1 MAREQAS
8 LYIDDAAIYV
18 LLSRGR
24 QVVKWGSIPL
34 EPGLMAEGLIQDEDA
49 VAAKLTELW
58 QSQGIGAKKVV
69 VGLSGVSYL
78 SHVITIPELPE
89 EMLPEAVMREAS
101 AALAV
106 SAEEVYISWQI
117 ISSVPGEIT
126 IYVSALPRNSVDVMV
141 ATLRKAGL
149 DPYLADVKPLAV
161 ARTATEPLAI
171 MVDVQPAGFDIIIL
185 ADSMPEVVRSLPLS
199 LEVPL
204 EENLPT
210 IIEELDRSVIFYNS
224 SHMDNPLDITVPIS
238 VSGELA
244 EREDIWEQ
252 ISGRQNR
259 PVQVMPS
266 PMEVAEG
273 FPLTRYITNI
283 GLALKEVLASEK
295 GAIVYSQI
303 DFNALPEVYR
313 PKARKLADILFVPTI
328 VGGIAVVAIVAFFAV
343 TVSVHNRTLTNELEA
358 VNQRMI
364 AEQVTAQDIVALNG
378 QVIETEEVRDAFA
391 ADLDAFLANRDKVNG
406 DLWETNSCLP
416 GEAVLDK
423 MTLAVKESREKT
435 EEGKRLA
442 GYTLTVEVY
451 TNDENSIIRYG
462 EDLRASG
469 RFDLVVVTEVESD
482 KEGYNYKFEIE
493 ARKVT

>member
-1 MAREQAS
+1 MAREQTS

-18 LLSRGR
+18 LVSRGR
-24 QVVKWGSIPL
+24 QVVKWASMPL
-34 EPGLMAEGLIQDEDA
+34 EPGLVAEGLIQDENA
-49 VAAKLTELW
+49 VAAKLIGLW
-58 QSQGIGAKKVV
+58 QSQGIGAKKVI
-69 VGLSGVSYL
+69 VGISGVSYL

-89 EMLPEAVMREAS
+89 EMLPEAVTREAS

-106 SAEEVYISWQI
+106 SVEEVYISWQI

-149 DPYLADVKPLAV
+149 DPYLADVKPLAI

-185 ADSMPEVVRSLPLS
+185 ADSMPEVVRSLPLP

-224 SHMDNPLDITVPIS
+224 AHMEKPLDITVPVS

-266 PMEVAEG
+266 PMELAEG

-283 GLALKEVLASEK
+283 GLVLKEVLASEK
-295 GAIVYSQI
+295 GAIAYSQI

-328 VGGIAVVAIVAFFAV
+328 VAGLALVAIAAFF
-343 TVSVHNRTLTNELEA
+343 TVSASVHNRELRSELES
-358 VNQRMI
+358 VNQMMI
-364 AEQVTAQDIVALNG
+364 AQKVTAKDIVALSG
-378 QVIETEEVRDAFA
+378 EVTSVEVMRDAFA
-391 ADLDAFLANRDKVNG
+391 ADLDAFLLNRDKVNG

-416 GEAVLDK
+416 GGAVLEK
-423 MTLAVKESREKT
+423 MTLTVKGGETAT
-435 EEGKRLA
+435 ERSKSLTEFTLVLEA
-442 GYTLTVEVY
+442 YTSNE
-451 TNDENSIIRYG
+451 EFIMRYG

-469 RFDLVVVTEVESD
+469 RYDLVVITEVEGARGD
-482 KEGYNYKFEIE
+482 YGYQITATK
-493 ARKVT
+493 AM